1 MRRVHECV
9 KTCSKCPGKQK
20 FKGREAYAE
29 HMKTVHK
36 IKLTFRTMQNED
48 RKGYIDSSSASF
60 DSTPIPKIPEFKKKT
75 LAQIKAEKPPRF
87 TKKGKLTTYY
97 KINDEH
103 ISFLFHMGF

>member
-9 KTCSKCPGKQK
+9 KTCSKCNPKQK
-20 FKGREAYAE
+20 FIGREAYAE

-60 DSTPIPKIPEFKKKT
+60 DSTPIPKIQKKT

-87 TKKGKLTTYY
+87 TKKGKLTTY
-97 KINDEH
+97 
-103 ISFLFHMGF
+103 

>member
-9 KTCSKCPGKQK
+9 KTCSKCKQK
-20 FKGREAYAE
+20 FTGREAYAE

-60 DSTPIPKIPEFKKKT
+60 DSTPIPKIPEFQKKT
-75 LAQIKAEKPPRF
+75 LAQIRAEKPPRF
-87 TKKGKLTTYY
+87 TKKGKYLLEN
-97 KINDEH
+97 K
-103 ISFLFHMGF
+103 